1 MTVSLLNELL
11 VVLSVSL
18 AMAML
23 FVFEPYGF
31 VMSRWLSFKPFNCV
45 LCLTWYVS
53 ALVFYALD
61 INMMYT
67 FIASFIAEFAYR
79 KLVNE

>member
-1 MTVSLLNELL
+1 MMLSLINDLL
-11 VVLSVSL
+11 MVLSVSL

-23 FVFEPYGF
+23 FVFEPYGWL
-31 VMSRWLSFKPFNCV
+31 MSNWLSFKPFNCV

-53 ALVFYALD
+53 AIVFYAMD
-61 INMMYT
+61 MNMMYT
-67 FIASFIAEFAYR
+67 FIASFVAEFTYR